1 MEICMSPLLFSLPLS
16 VFLTLYSFVSSRLLV
31 LLTSVSVSFSVSI
44 DRSCIRLLS
53 PLFSLLCS
61 VLGVWVRRA
70 AS

>member
-1 MEICMSPLLFSLPLS
+1 MEFACRLYFSLPLS

-31 LLTSVSVSFSVSI
+31 LLTSMSVSFSVSI

-61 VLGVWVRRA
+61 VLGVWVTRA